1 MDNLINKKKKRK
13 MRERKYKDGT
23 CGGVNL
29 PYNLIP
35 DNYDIKSCLTNGY
48 DLSYTGFMKS
58 MIKKYKNE
66 VFGSK
71 YERGSEFQN
80 KDWYSQEIIVHQAY
94 DFLASAT
101 FLRNGLNINRGRDI
115 VSHYVIPCAY
125 CCRHA
130 VELYLKYCA
139 LAKGVESKK
148 LICHKITDLWNI
160 IDEKDIPRYD
170 KITAYIQELDIID
183 ENGMALR
190 YGLNKA
196 FDIPNENFQFNVD
209 IMICNAMYLIN
220 VLDEFVILP
229 YKYNIAKREIANYG
243 E

>member
-1 MDNLINKKKKRK
+1 

-23 CGGVNL
+23 YGSVNL
-29 PYNLIP
+29 PYEKIP
-35 DNYDIKSCLTNGY
+35 DNYDIKSCLANVY
-48 DLSYTGFMKS
+48 DLPYAGFMKS
-58 MIKKYKNE
+58 MVEKYKDKT
-66 VFGSK
+66 FDSK
-71 YERGSEFQN
+71 YELGSEFQD
-80 KDWYSQEIIVHQAY
+80 KDWYGQEITEHQAY

-101 FLRNGLNINRGRDI
+101 FLQNGLNSDGYGNT
-115 VSHYVIPCAY
+115 VSNYVIPCAY

-139 LAKGVESKK
+139 LVKGLEPKK

-170 KITAYIQELDIID
+170 EITTYIKELDIID

-190 YGLNKA
+190 YGLNKS

-209 IMICNAMYLIN
+209 IMIHNAMYLIN
-220 VLDEFVILP
+220 VLDELVIHP
-229 YKYNIAKREIANYG
+229 YKYHTTKREIVNYG
-243 E
+243 C

>member
-1 MDNLINKKKKRK
+1 

-23 CGGVNL
+23 YGSVNL
-29 PYNLIP
+29 PYESIT

-48 DLSYTGFMKS
+48 DLSYAGFMKS
-58 MIKKYKNE
+58 MVKKYKNKTFDSE
-66 VFGSK
+66 
-71 YERGSEFQN
+71 YEPGSEFQN
-80 KDWYSQEIIVHQAY
+80 KDWYRQEITEHQAY
-94 DFLASAT
+94 DFLASAK
-101 FLRNGLNINRGRDI
+101 FLRNDLNADRDENK
-115 VSHYVIPCAY
+115 VSNYVIPCAY

-139 LAKGVESKK
+139 LVKGVESEK

-170 KITAYIQELDIID
+170 KITAYIHELDVID

-190 YGLNKA
+190 YGLNKS

-209 IMICNAMYLIN
+209 IMICNTMYLIN
-220 VLDEFVILP
+220 VLDEFVIRP
-229 YKYNIAKREIANYG
+229 YKHNTDKREVIGYG
-243 E
+243 DISQ